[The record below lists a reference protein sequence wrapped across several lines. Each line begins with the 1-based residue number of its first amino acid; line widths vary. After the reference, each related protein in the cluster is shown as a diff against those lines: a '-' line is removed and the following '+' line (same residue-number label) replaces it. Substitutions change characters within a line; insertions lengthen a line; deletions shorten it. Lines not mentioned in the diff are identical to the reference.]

1 MPIHSRYGKNS
12 RFRVSAGLIIFVN
25 MNQRLS
31 LLFRYV
37 KYCLTAGT
45 RHDIHSPFVFAFTEN
60 ILRDKRSFYSFGKI
74 EALRKALLEDT
85 RTISVTDLGAGSLLQ
100 NRQEKRIRDI
110 VRNAAKPPK
119 YAQLLFRMVDY
130 FQARYIVETGTSL
143 GLTTAYLASANSQA
157 TIITL
162 EGCPETAKVAQQSFE
177 KLFLDNIKMV
187 TGNFDE
193 TLEPVLLSL
202 PRADLV
208 FIDGNHRKEPTLRYF
223 LQCLTKI
230 HDNTVIIF
238 DDIHWTKGM
247 EAAWEE
253 IKGHPSVTL
262 TIDLFFLGLVFF
274 KKEFK
279 EKQHFVLRY

>member
-1 MPIHSRYGKNS
+1 
-12 RFRVSAGLIIFVN
+12 

-45 RHDIHSPFVFAFTEN
+45 RHDIHSPFVFTFMEN

-74 EALRKALLEDT
+74 EALRKVLLEDT

-100 NRQEKRIRDI
+100 NRQEKQIGDI
-110 VRNAAKPPK
+110 ARNAAKSPK

-130 FQARYIVETGTSL
+130 FQARYIVEIGTSL

-162 EGCPETAKVAQQSFE
+162 EGCPETAKVAQQNFRR
-177 KLFLDNIKMV
+177 LQLDNVKMV

-193 TLEPVLLSL
+193 TLAPVLLSL

-223 LQCLTKI
+223 LQCLAKI
-230 HDNTVIIF
+230 HNEAVIIF
-238 DDIHWTKGM
+238 DDIHWTKEM
-247 EAAWEE
+247 ESAWEE
-253 IKGHPSVTL
+253 IKDHPSTTL
-262 TIDLFFLGLVFF
+262 TIDLFFIGLVFF

-279 EKQHFVLRY
+279 EKQHFVLRF